1 MHLLGTRAGSSPAP
15 AIVLVVAV
23 AAGCAGGSSSLAPGT
38 APGSAATP
46 SPASW
51 VPTVFPGEGAAC
63 LYDENLVPKAACSAS
78 LAALAAR
85 AP

>member
-1 MHLLGTRAGSSPAP
+1 
-15 AIVLVVAV
+15 
-23 AAGCAGGSSSLAPGT
+23 
-38 APGSAATP
+38 
-46 SPASW
+46 

-63 LYDENLVPKAACSAS
+63 LYDENLVPKAAYSAS